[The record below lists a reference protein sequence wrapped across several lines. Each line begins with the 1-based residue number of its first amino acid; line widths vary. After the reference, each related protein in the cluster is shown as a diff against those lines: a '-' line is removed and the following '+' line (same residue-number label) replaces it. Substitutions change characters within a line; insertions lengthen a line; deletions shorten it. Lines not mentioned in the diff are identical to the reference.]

1 MESLSRPVAYTA
13 PGASEAVTIKAIVRD
28 VSRELRLG
36 ANSTLTHNAEATV
49 YKSDGLKRGGTIEEQ
64 GVQYIIQGTNKSPV
78 PGILNL
84 SLRRVGRTGTDYSIE
99 GYGDLLLGALGN
111 EHEVVFDGQKIEAH
125 VNLSTT
131 VVDSE
136 GLPIEDFVC
145 VIGVHVDVADTMSA
159 GDLVLV
165 NSEDYRVQFVRR
177 DGRGLAKVILR

>member
-1 MESLSRPVAYTA
+1 MLTPIHEYVMESLSRPVAYTA

-99 GYGDLLLGALGN
+99 GYGDLLLGAL
-111 EHEVVFDGQKIEAH
+111 
-125 VNLSTT
+125 
-131 VVDSE
+131 VDSE